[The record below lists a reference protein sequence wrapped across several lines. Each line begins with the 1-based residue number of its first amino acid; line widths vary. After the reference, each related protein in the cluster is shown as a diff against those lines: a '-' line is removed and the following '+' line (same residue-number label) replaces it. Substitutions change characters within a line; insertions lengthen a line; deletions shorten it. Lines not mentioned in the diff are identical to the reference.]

1 MKLKTISKLAL
12 ACGVAAGCAATTP
25 KELADARSAYQTAAN
40 GDAATYDPAELHT
53 AKKAL
58 TIAEKTFE
66 DEGDSTRA
74 RDRAYIA
81 LRRAQLAEQEG
92 HAVRMDSEFKQLQQQ
107 SASRNAREL
116 TDVRSQLDQQRAQL
130 EQERMR
136 REEAER
142 RAAQA
147 AADLSRI
154 ASVKQDARGMVI
166 TLSGSVLFASGKSA
180 LLPSAQAKLGEVAR
194 ALGEQAKDGTMVVE
208 GHTDSQ
214 GSDSYNQKLSLE
226 RAQSVRDYLASH
238 GVAGDRLRA
247 EGLGESRPI
256 ADNKTAEGRANNRRV
271 EIVVQPTGG
280 AAPAMPAASPAGEP
294 GSTQPTR

>member
-1 MKLKTISKLAL
+1 MRLKTISKLAL
-12 ACGVAAGCAATTP
+12 VCGVAAGCAATTP
-25 KELADARSAYQTAAN
+25 KELSDARSAYQAAAN

-66 DEGDSTRA
+66 DEGDSARA

-107 SASRNAREL
+107 SAARNAREL
-116 TDVRSQLDQQRAQL
+116 TDVRSQLDQQRSQL
-130 EQERMR
+130 EQERLR
-136 REEAER
+136 REDAER

-147 AADLSRI
+147 ASDLARI

-166 TLSGSVLFASGKSA
+166 TLSGGVLFASGKSE

-194 ALGEQAKDGTMVVE
+194 ALGEQSKEANIVVE

-214 GSDSYNQKLSLE
+214 GSDSFNQKLSLE
-226 RAQSVRDYLASH
+226 RAQSVSDYLASH
-238 GVAGDRLRA
+238 GVAGDRIRA
-247 EGLGESRPI
+247 EGVGESRPI

-271 EIVVQPTGG
+271 EIVVQPTTG
-280 AAPAMPAASPAGEP
+280 AAPMTPGATPGGDP
-294 GSTQPTR
+294 GSAPPPR

>member
-1 MKLKTISKLAL
+1 MPTKTMIKLAL
-12 ACGVAAGCAATTP
+12 ACGVATGCAATTP

-66 DEGDSTRA
+66 DEGDNART

-92 HAVRMDSEFKQLQQQ
+92 HAIRVESELKSLQQQ
-107 SASRNAREL
+107 ATARNAREL
-116 TDVRSQLDQQRAQL
+116 TDARSQLDQQRTQL
-130 EQERMR
+130 EQERAR

-142 RAAQA
+142 AAAAA
-147 AADLSRI
+147 AADLARI
-154 ASVKQDARGMVI
+154 ASVKQEERGMVI
-166 TLSGSVLFASGKSA
+166 TLSGGVLFASGKSE

-194 ALGEQAKDGTMVVE
+194 ALSEQSRDANIVVE

-214 GSDSYNQKLSLE
+214 GADAYNKKLSEE
-226 RAQSVRDYLASH
+226 RAGAVRDYLAAH
-238 GVAGDRLRA
+238 GVAGDRIRA
-247 EGLGESRPI
+247 EGIGESRPI
-256 ADNKTAEGRANNRRV
+256 ADNKSAEGRANNRRV
-271 EIVVQPTGG
+271 EIVVQPVQA
-280 AAPAMPAASPAGEP
+280 AAPKPPAAQGM
-294 GSTQPTR
+294 R